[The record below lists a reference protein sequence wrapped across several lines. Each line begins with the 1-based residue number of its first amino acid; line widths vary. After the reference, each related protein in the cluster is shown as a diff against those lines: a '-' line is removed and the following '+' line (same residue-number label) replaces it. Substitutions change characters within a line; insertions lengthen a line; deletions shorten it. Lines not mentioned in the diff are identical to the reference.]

1 MKPRCAE
8 PWARVLR
15 DGLYM
20 VTDAMVARGPSA
32 ERLRLL
38 FWTFLLAFIAQQIFS
53 EIRFGAP
60 VQLLAL
66 QLIPLLIFLPGVA
79 RDNLRSF
86 IWLSFVQLAYFV
98 SAVLALFAQPG
109 DLISIAGVVLI
120 VLLFTVTALYVRFR
134 GREQRGSQSQSAIK
148 KEDP

>member
-1 MKPRCAE
+1 MKPLCAE
-8 PWARVLR
+8 SWAPALR
-15 DGLYM
+15 DGLDM
-20 VTDAMVARGPSA
+20 AADAMVARGPSA
-32 ERLRLL
+32 VRLRLL

-53 EIRFGAP
+53 ETRFGAP

-98 SAVLALFAQPG
+98 SAVLALFAQPS
-109 DLISIAGVVLI
+109 DLISIAGVILI

-134 GREQRGSQSQSAIK
+134 GREQRGSETQSAIK

>member
-1 MKPRCAE
+1 MS
-8 PWARVLR
+8 RV
-15 DGLYM
+15 GLYM
-20 VTDAMVARGPSA
+20 AADEMVARGPSA

-38 FWTFLLAFIAQQIFS
+38 FWTFLLAFMAQHIFS
-53 EIRFGAP
+53 EARFGAP
-60 VQLLAL
+60 VQLLVL
-66 QLIPLLIFLPGVA
+66 QLIPLLIFLPGIA
-79 RDNLRSF
+79 RDNLRSY

-98 SAVLALFAQPG
+98 SAVLTLFAQPS
-109 DLISIAGVVLI
+109 DLISIFGVVLI

>member
-1 MKPRCAE
+1 MA
-8 PWARVLR
+8 A
-15 DGLYM
+15 
-20 VTDAMVARGPSA
+20 DAMVARGPSA
-32 ERLRLL
+32 ARLHLL

-53 EIRFGAP
+53 ETRFGAP

-98 SAVLALFAQPG
+98 SAVLALFAQPS
-109 DLISIAGVVLI
+109 DLISIAGVILI

-134 GREQRGSQSQSAIK
+134 GREQRGSETQSAIK